1 MVNIKVE
8 KDSITIKGHAN
19 YDDFGKDIVCASV
32 SSIAITTINAIKRFD
47 NDSLTYEE
55 KDGYLKIIIQKHT
68 KELDILITNML
79 ELFKELELQ
88 YKKNIKIN

>member
-1 MVNIKVE
+1 MVKIQVQD
-8 KDSITIKGHAN
+8 DSITIKGHAN

-55 KDGYLKIIIQKHT
+55 KDGYLNIKILKHN
-68 KELDILITNML
+68 KEVDLLITNML
-79 ELFKELELQ
+79 DLFKELENQ

>member
-1 MVNIKVE
+1 MVKIKVQ
-8 KDSITIKGHAN
+8 DDCITITGHAN

-55 KDGYLKIIIQKHT
+55 KDGYLNIKINKHS
-68 KELDILITNML
+68 KEVDILITNML
-79 ELFKELELQ
+79 DLFKELENQ

>member
-1 MVNIKVE
+1 MVKIKVLD
-8 KDSITIKGHAN
+8 DSITITGHAN

-55 KDGYLKIIIQKHT
+55 KDGYLNIKILKHS
-68 KELDILITNML
+68 KEVDILITNML
-79 ELFKELELQ
+79 DLFKELELQ
-88 YKKNIKIN
+88 YNKNIKIN